1 MMMAFHAAMA
11 ATSRFCAALASVLLA
26 AAGLIIVWMVTW
38 RTLGNSTSWELE
50 LSIFLMVASLFLA
63 SPYTLLTKGH
73 VGVDLLPH
81 YMSAKNAQ
89 KLEKFAHV
97 LGLAV
102 CLFLTWYCFEFAL
115 EAYIKN
121 DRTESVWAP
130 PKWPLYATMPIGLGL
145 TALQYISILTS
156 PPQQAEAH

>member
-1 MMMAFHAAMA
+1 MTIDFHAAMA
-11 ATSRFCAALASVLLA
+11 AVSRFCAAFASILLA
-26 AAGLIIVWMVTW
+26 AAGLLIVWMVTW

-81 YMSAKNAQ
+81 YMSPQNARR
-89 KLEKFAHV
+89 LETFANL
-97 LGLAV
+97 LGLCV
-102 CLFLTWYCFEFAL
+102 CLFLTWYCLEFTFD
-115 EAYIKN
+115 AYLKN

-156 PPQQAEAH
+156 PPQKTEAH

>member
-1 MMMAFHAAMA
+1 MRAFHAAVA
-11 ATSRFCAALASVLLA
+11 AISLFCAALASVLLA
-26 AAGLIIVWMVTW
+26 VAGLIIVWMVTW
-38 RTLGNSTSWELE
+38 RSLGNSTSWELE

-63 SPYTLLTKGH
+63 SPFTLLTKGH

-81 YMSAKNAQ
+81 YLSSKNAQ
-89 KLEKFAHV
+89 RLQTFTHF
-97 LGLAV
+97 LGLAI
-102 CLFLTWYCFEFAL
+102 CLFLTWYCFQFAL

-145 TALQYISILTS
+145 TALQYVSLLTS
-156 PPQQAEAH
+156 PPAKTEAY

>member
-1 MMMAFHAAMA
+1 MGIFHAAMA
-11 ATSRFCAALASVLLA
+11 ATSRFCAGLASLFLA
-26 AAGLIIVWMVTW
+26 IAALVIVWMVTW

-81 YMSAKNAQ
+81 YLSEKNAHR
-89 KLEKFAHV
+89 LAV
-97 LGLAV
+97 LANLLGLAICV
-102 CLFLTWYCFEFAL
+102 FLTWYCFEFAL
-115 EAYIKN
+115 EAFVKN

-130 PKWPLYATMPIGLGL
+130 PKWPLYATMPIGFGL
-145 TALQYISILTS
+145 TALQYVSLLTAPS
-156 PPQQAEAH
+156 DTTGRA